1 MLRRW
6 PGRAPKFPA
15 MEVEGELNLK
25 FAIGHVLFIDII
37 GYSKLLITEQSELLR
52 KLTALVRET
61 EQFRIGDAE
70 GKLVRIPTGDGMA
83 LVFRNSPEA
92 PVQCALEL
100 SKKLKAHPELQVRM
114 GIHSGPVN
122 EVVDVNERTNITGAG
137 INMAQRVMDCGDA
150 GHILLSKHVADDLE
164 QYPQWRSHLHELG
177 ECEVKHGVRLHV
189 VNLYTAE
196 LGNSSLPE
204 KFKIGKVTQP
214 QPITRSKLPLILI
227 AMVVSLAMI
236 GGLVFLRQSRR
247 TQTGAPAQAK
257 MNIPDK
263 GIAVLPFSNLSKE
276 EENAFFADGVQDEI
290 LTDLSK
296 IADLKVIS
304 RSSVM
309 HYKIGV
315 ERNLRKIGEELGV
328 AHVLEG
334 SVQRAGNH
342 VRVNA
347 QLIDA
352 RNDTHLWAQTY
363 DRDLADVF
371 AIQSEIAKAIA
382 DQLQAKLSRSEQ
394 SAILQAPTRDLAAF
408 DLYTRARTLMFNVSF
423 TNVGGN
429 NLRQAVDLFQQAI
442 TRDPKFAAAYA
453 SMADAHDQLYAV
465 QGDHTAERLGL
476 AEAAVARLREIEPEA
491 GETHLAIARHQ
502 YFAFRDYAGAR
513 SELSAAAASLPN
525 EPAILALS
533 AFIDRR
539 AGKWD
544 ESVDELSQAIERDP
558 RNTFLMQQASLSYG
572 LLRRFSEMTAV
583 LDRALAVDPSN
594 VETKIARALV
604 EFHWR
609 ANPRPLREEIEN
621 AQARDP
627 ASASSVAENWIN
639 LSCCE
644 RDPEALSRALAALGS
659 RRFSF
664 LASLVTFDTRFGQA
678 LLNYLRKDSVGMK
691 EALLRA
697 RTEQEQSIR
706 QQPRYA
712 PPICALALIDAM
724 LGNKEEALSGG
735 RRAIELIPI
744 TQDALTGAEL
754 TGFFA
759 AICAWSGDRNLG
771 LEQLAKATSTP
782 SFVSYGHLKLHPIWD
797 PFRGDPRFE
806 QIVASLAPK

>member
-1 MLRRW
+1 
-6 PGRAPKFPA
+6 
-15 MEVEGELNLK
+15 
-25 FAIGHVLFIDII
+25 
-37 GYSKLLITEQSELLR
+37 
-52 KLTALVRET
+52 
-61 EQFRIGDAE
+61 
-70 GKLVRIPTGDGMA
+70 
-83 LVFRNSPEA
+83 
-92 PVQCALEL
+92 
-100 SKKLKAHPELQVRM
+100 
-114 GIHSGPVN
+114 
-122 EVVDVNERTNITGAG
+122 
-137 INMAQRVMDCGDA
+137 
-150 GHILLSKHVADDLE
+150 
-164 QYPQWRSHLHELG
+164 
-177 ECEVKHGVRLHV
+177 
-189 VNLYTAE
+189 
-196 LGNSSLPE
+196 
-204 KFKIGKVTQP
+204 
-214 QPITRSKLPLILI
+214 
-227 AMVVSLAMI
+227 
-236 GGLVFLRQSRR
+236 
-247 TQTGAPAQAK
+247 
-257 MNIPDK
+257 
-263 GIAVLPFSNLSKE
+263 
-276 EENAFFADGVQDEI
+276 
-290 LTDLSK
+290 
-296 IADLKVIS
+296 
-304 RSSVM
+304 
-309 HYKIGV
+309 
-315 ERNLRKIGEELGV
+315 
-328 AHVLEG
+328 
-334 SVQRAGNH
+334 VQRAGNK

-352 RNDTHLWAQTY
+352 RNDAHVWAQTY

-371 AIQSEIAKAIA
+371 AIQSEIAKTIA
-382 DQLQAKLSRSEQ
+382 DQLQAKLSPSEQ
-394 SAILQAPTRDLAAF
+394 SAILQAPTRDLGAF
-408 DLYTRARTLMFNVSF
+408 DLYTRARTLMLNVSF
-423 TNVGGN
+423 TNVGGD

-476 AEAAVARLREIEPEA
+476 AQAAIGRLRDIEPAA

-513 SELSAAAASLPN
+513 AELSAAAASLPN

-544 ESVDELSQAIERDP
+544 ESVHELSQAIERDP

-572 LLRRFSEMTAV
+572 VLRRYSEMAAV
-583 LDRALAVDPSN
+583 LDRALAVDPGS
-594 VETKIARALV
+594 VETRIARALV

-609 ANPRPLREEIEN
+609 ANPRRLHEEIKN

-627 ASASSVAENWIN
+627 ASASSAAESWIN

-644 RDPEALSRALAALGS
+644 RDPDALSRALAALGS

-664 LASLVTFDTRFGQA
+664 LASLVTFDTRFGHA

-691 EALLRA
+691 EALLDA

-759 AICAWSGDRNLG
+759 AICAWSGDKNLG
-771 LEQLAKATSTP
+771 LDQLATATSIP

-797 PFRGDPRFE
+797 PLRGDPRFE
-806 QIVASLAPK
+806 KIVADLAPKL